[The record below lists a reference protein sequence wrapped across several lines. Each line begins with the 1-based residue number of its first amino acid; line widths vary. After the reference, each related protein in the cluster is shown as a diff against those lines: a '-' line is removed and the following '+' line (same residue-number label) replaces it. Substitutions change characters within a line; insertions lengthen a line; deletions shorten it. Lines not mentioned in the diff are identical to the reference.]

1 MNKIGFLGMGKM
13 GSAILRGIIE
23 NGLYRKEEIALFAP
37 SQFTQDKYQNFLDIS
52 AIIINDSN
60 YL

>member
-23 NGLYRKEEIALFAP
+23 NGLYPKEEIAFFAP
-37 SQFTQDKYQNFLDIS
+37 SQFTQDKYQNFLDIN